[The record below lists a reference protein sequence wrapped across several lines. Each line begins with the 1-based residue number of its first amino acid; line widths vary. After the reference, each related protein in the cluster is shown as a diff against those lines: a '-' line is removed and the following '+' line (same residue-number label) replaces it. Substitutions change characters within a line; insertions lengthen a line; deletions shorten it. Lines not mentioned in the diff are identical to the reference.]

1 MNAEID
7 NFRTALSRYVTGE
20 TVRVLASFTDV
31 VSVDTRRGVPIVVL
45 NNGAVGRYESGSGTD
60 TLVFSYTV
68 SESDRSV
75 EALKVLA
82 VAENDAV
89 LTSGSGEPVDVSVRR
104 SGLQANDAVVSGV
117 LDLPVSVESFS
128 STLQTDQLPPKL
140 LSISADSGVYRE
152 GDKLELE
159 VSFNEVVR
167 VDVSQDAGL
176 PTLSLSAGGEVLPVV
191 ASYAGGSGTKT

>member
-1 MNAEID
+1 MNAAID

-68 SESDRSV
+68 GESDRSV

-89 LTSGSGEPVDVSVRR
+89 LTSGSGDPVDVSVRR

-117 LDLPVSVESFS
+117 LDLPVSVESF
-128 STLQTDQLPPKL
+128 
-140 LSISADSGVYRE
+140 
-152 GDKLELE
+152 
-159 VSFNEVVR
+159 
-167 VDVSQDAGL
+167 
-176 PTLSLSAGGEVLPVV
+176 
-191 ASYAGGSGTKT
+191 